1 MQLQV
6 KKYNQEGDMAHEY
19 QPLRNKLAV
28 GDEQTDENGQV
39 IKPNDLVDFRTDE
52 IDVDL
57 DNPLNLECQ
66 PSYDG
71 TVNLIINDDKHP
83 PRIIN
88 TRFSAI
94 EDNRYR
100 IINRNQKEQTNIY
113 EETMIDQQTRLF
125 RNINYIP
132 RIQFISL
139 DSFGQLKGGNYTFY
153 VKFAD
158 NDFNKTDV
166 VCESGQIAVFNGT
179 ISDPTTIMGTLQ
191 DERTDKAISI
201 KINNID
207 TSFQKVYLYYTR
219 ETSDVNGARI
229 TEAAMIKEPYD
240 IKNSYLNITVNGFEE
255 VQEINEEELNIK
267 YLYVDRVKTQAQNQ
281 GMLFFGNVEMTTIE
295 PRDLQALSLYIKV
308 GLKRLEES
316 IGYVSTKYTCKATDD
331 SEQTEY
337 YNPQNIYYNLGYW
350 PDEMYRLGIVY
361 IMRDDSLSEVFNL
374 RGVKFDLNK
383 GLDNTGFV
391 SSISEDVNCSMNLEY
406 VEQGEGSSKYNYWWV
421 GADDPTTSEKETH
434 TLIDGKP
441 VIKYEKLNDGS
452 YKAIPGD
459 WSNVSINYIP
469 KEDFI
474 LNGQHLDNIMGV
486 FKLPANLQI
495 YDHENEET
503 HPWGFE
509 ITFPEG
515 LPERLRSMGIK
526 GFFIVRQKRI
536 STILCQGLS
545 IGIDRAGHVPV
556 LPIWNKE
563 KFVYRT
569 ESFINEQGVLSTDF
583 KKKDVDY
590 KATSALLSIDPCVT
604 PLLQSTFDGSEF
616 TIQAYEPRIIEP
628 QTEHSRVFYALS
640 KKDEISKA
648 NWTQETTPWPSSSF
662 QKLNTI
668 YVGSDIPF
676 KYMANQSF
684 STRAGAAE
692 EVKQI
697 AFLGQQDYSADYRNL
712 LRGIWCPIL
721 GLSNSVNDGWIYN
734 VKVKNFSTVFEQEYF
749 KIRGN
754 DNSPFF
760 AITDRWAIDD
770 PKIKESG
777 VTAFRGDCYTCTI
790 SMRLQRNF
798 IDSDVP
804 TNEIIIDP
812 NTWKDNYKGYN
823 TTDEDNWLSINRGDV
838 NTVPIG
844 SWITWKCFSNY
855 NLGLRSQ
862 DYTNVEEMAL
872 MGNPRSFYPLT
883 GSSMSVA
890 NKIEES
896 WKLNEGYSAT
906 IGKKRFLPVQ
916 DIPYTRDIFDTR
928 IMFSNVQQ
936 DDAFQN
942 AYRIF
947 QGLSYKDMDRQYGG
961 LVKLIGWGTSLLAIF
976 EHGITIIPVNEKALM
991 TTTTGQS
998 IHMYGAGVLQNQMS
1012 VISQDYG
1019 SIWQESIIR
1028 TPLGVYGVDTYAK
1041 KIWRFSQDKGLE
1053 LISDAKIQRYL
1064 NDHIRLKEKDKY
1076 PTIALRNVKSH
1087 YNNYKGDIMFTFYN
1101 NTEDEE
1107 WNICYNERIDKWS
1120 TRYSWIPLYSDNVN
1134 NIYYSLDKKRAEVL
1148 AHIYDNIN
1156 ATTGLAVMNPD
1167 ECEWDINEN
1176 REIHLEVKNYDLFDY
1191 YNFEVVKIKSSYIDE
1206 NGIEQFVDLPLN
1218 DINTKWSANTVYIA
1232 QNPDDPNDSSY
1243 PKLEPKTETTSL
1255 KLVKDDLTYLG
1266 KQLYYLTLIIK
1277 VTPYGE
1283 VTEENNPHPQ
1293 VVVGSPFNAVLS
1305 VIAKYESLKDEPEK
1319 QTEYD
1324 EILRNGFYVH
1334 GRAGIFDEID
1344 YFNESRSKK
1353 DQIMPTVW
1361 YDKQEPFEFEFV
1373 VTEPTGLHKI
1383 FNNLV
1388 LISNNVQP
1396 SEIEYEI
1403 VGDVYNFNKA
1413 GIFWKY
1419 NNSQLNSS
1427 EITTGGAEWSDTYNK
1442 PTELLP
1448 KEGTPFI
1455 SESPY
1460 KDKNP
1465 NPTNG
1470 SQRLPWI
1477 KNNPIKTSEQFKN
1490 TTVVWDP
1497 ILNQYLLKTNQ
1508 KCYDIKNYGRM
1519 RGNITYKEDA
1529 WYLTI
1534 DPIYFKKA
1542 DAYNAEYGVTGNTT
1556 IDTDRQDWKSTR
1568 IRDKWCRIRIKYS
1581 GKDLVLVSAIKT
1593 MIMTSYA

>member
-1 MQLQV
+1 MITLNI
-6 KKYNQEGDMAHEY
+6 KKYNQEGDIAHEY
-19 QPLRNKLAV
+19 QPLRNKLSA
-28 GDEQTDENGQV
+28 GIEQYDSTGQV
-39 IKPNDLVDFRTDE
+39 IKPKDLTDFRTDE
-52 IDVDL
+52 IAVDL
-57 DNPLNLECQ
+57 NNPLTLECQ

-71 TVNLIINDDKHP
+71 TVNLIINDDKNP

-88 TRFSAI
+88 TRFAVT
-94 EDNRYR
+94 ENNRYR

-113 EETMIDQQTRLF
+113 EETEIDQQTRLF

-132 RIQFISL
+132 RIQFKSIE
-139 DSFGQLKGGNYTFY
+139 SFGQLKGGNYTFY

-166 VCESGQIAVFNGT
+166 VCESGQISVFNGT
-179 ISDPTTIMGTLQ
+179 ISAPSTVTGTLQ

-201 KINNID
+201 RIKNID

-219 ETSDVNGARI
+219 ETSDVNGTRI
-229 TEAAMIKEPYD
+229 SEAAMIKEPYD
-240 IKNSYLNITVNGFEE
+240 IKNSYLDITVNGYEE
-255 VQEINEEELNIK
+255 IQEINEEELNIK

-295 PRDLQALSLYIKV
+295 PRDLQSLSLYINV
-308 GLKRLEES
+308 ALKRLDES
-316 IGYVSTKYTCKATDD
+316 IGYVDLNFTGKRTDD
-331 SEQTEY
+331 SEQVEY

-361 IMRDDSLSEVFNL
+361 ILRDDSLSEVFNL
-374 RGVKFDLNK
+374 RGVKYQLSTQEQYQGKDLNDAPCAININYK
-383 GLDNTGFV
+383 SQGSAASEYNEWHTG
-391 SSISEDVNCSMNLEY
+391 
-406 VEQGEGSSKYNYWWV
+406 
-421 GADDPTTSEKETH
+421 
-434 TLIDGKP
+434 
-441 VIKYEKLNDGS
+441 IKQNGDGS
-452 YKAIPGD
+452 IYKDSEGNMYDATGENIVTWED
-459 WSNVSINYIP
+459 ISINYIP

-474 LNGQHLDNIMGV
+474 LNGEHLDNIMGV
-486 FKLPANLQI
+486 FKMPPNIQI
-495 YDHENEET
+495 YNHDNEET

-509 ITFPEG
+509 ISFPEG
-515 LPERLRSMGIK
+515 LRQRIRSMGIK

-536 STILCQGLS
+536 PTILCQGLS
-545 IGIDRAGHVPV
+545 IGIDRAGHVPIIPV
-556 LPIWNKE
+556 WNE
-563 KFVYRT
+563 ERFTYIT
-569 ESFINEQGVLSTDF
+569 ESFINDNGVLSTDF
-583 KKKDVDY
+583 KKRVCDY

-616 TIQAYEPRIIEP
+616 TLQAYEPRFIE
-628 QTEHSRVFYALS
+628 QQNRLFQALA
-640 KKDEISKA
+640 KTTDIEKA
-648 NWTQETTPWPSSSF
+648 NWNTKSWPSETI

-676 KYMANQSF
+676 KYMSNQSF

-697 AFLGQQDYSADYRNL
+697 SFFDQQDYSSDYKNL

-721 GLSNSVNDGWIYN
+721 GLSSSVYDGWIYN
-734 VKVKNFSTVFEQEYF
+734 IKIKNFSSVFEQEYF

-760 AITDRWAIDD
+760 AITDRYAIDD
-770 PKIKESG
+770 LIFNESTNENG
-777 VTAFRGDCYTCTI
+777 ETTIGSISAFRGDCYTCTVSI
-790 SMRLQRNF
+790 RLQRNF
-798 IDSDVP
+798 TDADVP

-812 NTWKDNYKGYN
+812 NTWKDNYDGYN
-823 TTDEDNWLSINRGDV
+823 TTDEDAWLSINRGDV

-844 SWITWKCFSNY
+844 SWVTWKCFSNY

-872 MGNPRSFYPLT
+872 MGNPRSFYPIS

-906 IGKKRFLPVQ
+906 VGKKRFLPVQ
-916 DIPYTRDIFDTR
+916 DVPYTRDIFDTR

-961 LVKLIGWGTSLLAIF
+961 LVKLISWGTSLLAIF
-976 EHGITIIPVNEKALM
+976 EHGITIIPVNEKALLS
-991 TTTTGQS
+991 TTTGQS

-1012 VISQDYG
+1012 IISQDYG
-1019 SIWQESIIR
+1019 TIWQESIIR

-1053 LISDAKIQRYL
+1053 LLSDGKIQRWL

-1076 PTIALRNVKSH
+1076 PTIALKNVKSH

-1101 NTEDEE
+1101 DTEDEE
-1107 WNICYNERIDKWS
+1107 WNICYNERLDKWS
-1120 TRYSWIPLYSDNVN
+1120 TRYSWIPLYSENVN
-1134 NIYYSLDKKRAEVL
+1134 NIYYSLDKKRAEIL
-1148 AHIYDNIN
+1148 AYIYDNIN
-1156 ATTGLAVMNPD
+1156 ASAGIVSATTDSNQWNLNDATHNVVFKVNAYD
-1167 ECEWDINEN
+1167 FFKYFHY
-1176 REIHLEVKNYDLFDY
+1176 EIEA
-1191 YNFEVVKIKSSYIDE
+1191 IKSSYLDE
-1206 NGIEQFVDLPLN
+1206 NGVEQFIEFDTNEIITVS
-1218 DINTKWSANTVYIA
+1218 NTNLISNEDNTL
-1232 QNPDDPNDSSY
+1232 S
-1243 PKLEPKTETTSL
+1243 LEFIGEEAKNGHGKFTLPKTFKT
-1255 KLVKDDLTYLG
+1255 KNG
-1266 KQLYYLTLIIK
+1266 HNLYYWYFIVK
-1277 VTPYGE
+1277 ATPYAV
-1283 VTEENNPHPQ
+1283 VTDNITNKQ
-1293 VVVGSPFNAVLS
+1293 SITVGDTFKTVFGIVADYSKLTQS
-1305 VIAKYESLKDEPEK
+1305 DDRD
-1319 QTEYD
+1319 EYD
-1324 EILRNGFYVH
+1324 ALLKNGFYVH

-1344 YFNESRSKK
+1344 YFNEERSTA

-1413 GIFWKY
+1413 GIFWSKNKNY
-1419 NNSQLNSS
+1419 WEKLPENQKDSNK
-1427 EITTGGAEWSDTYNK
+1427 EWSSKYNK
-1442 PTELLP
+1442 PVELLP
-1448 KEGTPFI
+1448 KTGVKFNDNP
-1455 SESPY
+1455 ES
-1460 KDKNP
+1460 
-1465 NPTNG
+1465 TG

-1477 KNNPIKTSEQFKN
+1477 KNEPIQTSEEFKN
-1490 TTVVWDP
+1490 AEVEWDP
-1497 ILNQYLLKTNQ
+1497 ILNQYLLKIKQ
-1508 KCYDIKNYGRM
+1508 SCYDIKNYGRM

-1534 DPIYFKKA
+1534 DPILFRKA
-1542 DAYNAEYGVTGNTT
+1542 DVNNKTNYGVTGNPD
-1556 IDTDRQDWKSTR
+1556 IDNSRQDWKSTR

-1581 GKDLVLVSAIKT
+1581 GKDLVLISAIKT

>member
-1 MQLQV
+1 
-6 KKYNQEGDMAHEY
+6 MAHEY
-19 QPLRNKLAV
+19 NPLRNKLAA
-28 GDEQTDENGQV
+28 GIPQESETGEQ
-39 IKPNDLVDFRTDE
+39 IKPKDLTWFRTDE

-132 RIQFISL
+132 RIQLVSI
-139 DSFGQLKGGNYTFY
+139 DYFGQLKGGNYTFY

-158 NDFNKTDV
+158 NDFNKTDI

-179 ISDPTTIMGTLQ
+179 ITKPSTVMGTLQ
-191 DERTDKAISI
+191 DERTDKSISI
-201 KINNID
+201 RINNID

-240 IKNSYLNITVNGFEE
+240 IKNSYLDITVNGFEE
-255 VQEINEEELNIK
+255 IQEINEEELNIK

-281 GMLFFGNVEMTTIE
+281 GMLFFGNVEITTIE
-295 PRDLQALSLYIKV
+295 PRDLQSLSLYIKV
-308 GLKRLEES
+308 ELSPLTES
-316 IGYVSTKYTCKATDD
+316 IGYVTTDYVGKPKD
-331 SEQTEY
+331 DAEQTEY

-374 RGVKFDLNK
+374 RGIKFESGDDSNPQ
-383 GLDNTGFV
+383 
-391 SSISEDVNCSMNLEY
+391 IYVNYEPIDIDEENDKDDTNYQCWY
-406 VEQGEGSSKYNYWWV
+406 VY
-421 GADDPTTSEKETH
+421 DEKESDKSKRKIH
-434 TLIDGKP
+434 
-441 VIKYEKLNDGS
+441 
-452 YKAIPGD
+452 
-459 WSNVSINYIP
+459 YIP

-474 LNGQHLDNIMGV
+474 KTDKHLSNIMGV
-486 FKLPANLQI
+486 FKLPQDLQI
-495 YDHENEET
+495 YDHQNEET
-503 HPWGFE
+503 HPWGFKF
-509 ITFPEG
+509 TFPEY
-515 LPERLRSMGIK
+515 LTERLRSMGIK

-536 STILCQGLS
+536 PTILCQGLS

-556 LPIWNKE
+556 IPIWNEKE
-563 KFVYRT
+563 NKFQYRT
-569 ESFINEQGVLSTDF
+569 ESFINQQRTLSTDY
-583 KKKDVDY
+583 KVRNCDY
-590 KATSALLSIDPCVT
+590 KATSALLSVDPCVT
-604 PLLQSTFDGSEF
+604 PLLQSTFDGSEY
-616 TIQAYEPRIIEP
+616 TIQEYEPRYIE
-628 QTEHSRVFYALS
+628 QNGRIFSTSAKEEDIKKAGWEVS
-640 KKDEISKA
+640 KR
-648 NWTQETTPWPSSSF
+648 NVTTF
-662 QKLNTI
+662 QKLNMI

-697 AFLGQQDYSADYRNL
+697 SFFDQQDYAVDYRNI
-712 LRGIWCPIL
+712 LRGIWCPII
-721 GLSNSVNDGWIYN
+721 GLSSGVKDGWIYN

-770 PKIKESG
+770 PKIKENG
-777 VTAFRGDCYTCTI
+777 VTAFRGDCYTCTV

-798 IDSDVP
+798 TDSDVP

-872 MGNPRSFYPLT
+872 MGNPRSFYPIS
-883 GSSMSVA
+883 GSSMSMA

-906 IGKKRFLPVQ
+906 VGKKRFLPVQ
-916 DIPYTRDIFDTR
+916 DVPYTRDIFDTR

-976 EHGITIIPVNEKALM
+976 EHGITIIPVNEKALLS
-991 TTTTGQS
+991 TTTGQS

-1012 VISQDYG
+1012 IISQDYG

-1107 WNICYNERIDKWS
+1107 WNICYNERLDKWS

-1156 ATTGLAVMNPD
+1156 ATTGLAVMNPN
-1167 ECEWDINEN
+1167 ECEWDITEDH
-1176 REIHLEVKNYDLFDY
+1176 EIHLEVRNYDWFNY

-1218 DINTKWSANTVYIA
+1218 DINTRWSANTIYVA
-1232 QNPDDPNDSSY
+1232 SNPDYPNNSEDY

-1255 KLVKDDLTYLG
+1255 KLVTEDLQYLG
-1266 KQLYYLTLIIK
+1266 KQLYYLTLIVK

-1283 VTEENNPHPQ
+1283 VTEENNPHPK
-1293 VVVGSPFNAVLS
+1293 VVIGSPFNAVLS
-1305 VIAKYESLKDEPEK
+1305 VVAKYDSLKNQPEK

-1413 GIFWKY
+1413 GIFWSKNKNY
-1419 NNSQLNSS
+1419 WEKLPENQKDSNK
-1427 EITTGGAEWSDTYNK
+1427 EWSPEYNK
-1442 PTELLP
+1442 PVELLP
-1448 KEGTPFI
+1448 KAGVKFNDNP
-1455 SESPY
+1455 ES
-1460 KDKNP
+1460 
-1465 NPTNG
+1465 TG

-1477 KNNPIKTSEQFKN
+1477 KNEPIQTSEEFKN
-1490 TTVVWDP
+1490 AEVEWDP
-1497 ILNQYLLKTNQ
+1497 ILNQYLLKIKQ
-1508 KCYDIKNYGRM
+1508 PCYDIKNYGRM

-1534 DPIYFKKA
+1534 DPILFRKA
-1542 DAYNAEYGVTGNTT
+1542 DVKNKTDYGITGNSD
-1556 IDTDRQDWKSTR
+1556 IDKIRQDWKSAR

-1581 GKDLVLVSAIKT
+1581 GKDLVLISAIKT